1 MKYPL
6 YFYYLTVIIED
17 VILNI
22 KDFDSGGFATP
33 LTEIKEPSLILD
45 KSSPFWK
52 ITSISCQ
59 TSLKISLFSDFKT
72 ALLESTDIDLT
83 SPIT

>member
-52 ITSISCQ
+52 ITSIS
-59 TSLKISLFSDFKT
+59 LFSDFKT

>member
-1 MKYPL
+1 MLNQLKIIKAYHLIDQLDKNIRDISLMKYPL

-45 KSSPFWK
+45 KSSPYW
-52 ITSISCQ
+52 
-59 TSLKISLFSDFKT
+59 
-72 ALLESTDIDLT
+72 
-83 SPIT
+83 

>member
-45 KSSPFWK
+45 KS
-52 ITSISCQ
+52 
-59 TSLKISLFSDFKT
+59 
-72 ALLESTDIDLT
+72 
-83 SPIT
+83 